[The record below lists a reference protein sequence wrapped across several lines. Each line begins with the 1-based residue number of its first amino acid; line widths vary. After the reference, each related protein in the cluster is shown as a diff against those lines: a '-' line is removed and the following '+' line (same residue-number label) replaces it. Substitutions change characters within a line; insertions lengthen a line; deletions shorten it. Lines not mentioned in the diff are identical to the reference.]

1 MFAKIIIK
9 PIILMRFY
17 NKQGIPTLIFYPF
30 FGYTKIYMDDFHKK
44 GDALATF
51 KALRKEEKFKE
62 IVVTN
67 LGSDVFLWVISPAL
81 LKECLLN
88 KVDCFE
94 KIALKRLFKLF
105 GEKQIVQNEDFEW
118 KKSRKML
125 TKSFSFDIL
134 RKNTPLI
141 TAVIE
146 EKLKKIGNA
155 ANVDIKATFQQL
167 FSQTLMRI
175 FFDKDFSETILDEK
189 PLCFWVVHLTEEIFA
204 EFLEIYIYIFG
215 ERFYDWGLRKKDREL
230 NHYINVVRKLFSKHI
245 KEKKEQNYFEEN
257 NLLSYLIQHE
267 KEMDIDEDRIVNEML
282 TLFFAGTDT
291 TTGLLVNILYLL
303 SRNCGSLEKLH
314 QEIDENIKD
323 ENKITYDEINKL
335 EFLNAVIKETM
346 RICGPGIFSIQR
358 YTSKAMKLGKY
369 FIKKNTGIMFS
380 FVSNFYDEEIFSNA
394 YEFKPE
400 RWVGESGNK
409 LSQIDPYIF
418 IPFSAGSRNC
428 IGQHLA
434 ILEAKITLLKF
445 LKKYRF
451 ELKNKEVK
459 YDVKFLYEPAEP
471 LLFDI
476 KIR

>member
-1 MFAKIIIK
+1 MAILYMFAKIIIK

-146 EKLKKIGNA
+146 EKLKKI
-155 ANVDIKATFQQL
+155 V
-167 FSQTLMRI
+167 
-175 FFDKDFSETILDEK
+175 K
-189 PLCFWVVHLTEEIFA
+189 P
-204 EFLEIYIYIFG
+204 
-215 ERFYDWGLRKKDREL
+215 
-230 NHYINVVRKLFSKHI
+230 
-245 KEKKEQNYFEEN
+245 
-257 NLLSYLIQHE
+257 
-267 KEMDIDEDRIVNEML
+267 
-282 TLFFAGTDT
+282 
-291 TTGLLVNILYLL
+291 
-303 SRNCGSLEKLH
+303 
-314 QEIDENIKD
+314 
-323 ENKITYDEINKL
+323 
-335 EFLNAVIKETM
+335 
-346 RICGPGIFSIQR
+346 
-358 YTSKAMKLGKY
+358 
-369 FIKKNTGIMFS
+369 
-380 FVSNFYDEEIFSNA
+380 
-394 YEFKPE
+394 
-400 RWVGESGNK
+400 
-409 LSQIDPYIF
+409 
-418 IPFSAGSRNC
+418 
-428 IGQHLA
+428 
-434 ILEAKITLLKF
+434 
-445 LKKYRF
+445 
-451 ELKNKEVK
+451 
-459 YDVKFLYEPAEP
+459 
-471 LLFDI
+471 
-476 KIR
+476 